1 MTAIAA
7 QLLAAAALLSAPE
20 LQHFPSS
27 YFDTAGRVAL
37 QARAMESW
45 PGPQGLIELW
55 HTDELSVDQR
65 AAILI
70 GGAAHHDPSLLP
82 LYSETLR
89 SPARWL
95 RKAAAYG
102 FHDLIGDRLPDVSG
116 NISDRQGARL
126 AGEVDVIARTLATQ
140 TLVEMW
146 LRALLLNEQ
155 RSLPGLSG
163 IAPRR
168 PPQDCLQAIDRLM
181 TIDDLDRLVQTYELS
196 NDTATRVALLRLI
209 EGLTL
214 SRFVP
219 RQRSKGWGSDLYGR
233 AMARLGDALA
243 QWRQGSCEVDI
254 DRVLSDNLAAMGVP
268 VDDVRSAGACE
279 TWLNVLRGGD
289 PGWWKV
295 SSQQLYRCGGPW
307 KEISVLSA
315 QTAGAR
321 QRRDELLRWY
331 QMGVDEPVRRTPQ
344 RPTP

>member
-7 QLLAAAALLSAPE
+7 QLLSAAALLSAPE
-20 LQHFPSS
+20 LQRFPGS

-45 PGPQGLIELW
+45 PGPQQLIEMWRTEDLA
-55 HTDELSVDQR
+55 VDQR

-70 GGAAHHDPSLLP
+70 GGAAHHDPAMLP

-116 NISDRQGARL
+116 NINDRQGAKL
-126 AGEVDVIARTLATQ
+126 AGEVDAIVRTLANQ

-146 LRALLLNEQ
+146 LRALLLNER

-181 TIDDLDRLVQTYELS
+181 TIDDLGRLVQTYELS
-196 NDTATRVALLRLI
+196 SDTATRIALLRLI

-219 RQRSKGWGSDLYGR
+219 RSRSKGWGSDLYDR
-233 AMARLGDALA
+233 AMARLGDSLA
-243 QWRQGSCEVDI
+243 RWRQEGCDVDV

-268 VDDVRSAGACE
+268 VDDVRSAAACE

-295 SSQQLYRCGGPW
+295 ASQQLYRCGGPW
-307 KEISVLSA
+307 AEISVLNA
-315 QTAGAR
+315 QNAGAR
-321 QRRDELLRWY
+321 ARRDELLRWY
-331 QMGVDEPVRRTPQ
+331 QMSIGNPVRRTP
-344 RPTP
+344 RPVP